1 MVTLIYLEYF
11 MLWNGFV
18 ANLNFRAKNV
28 KIAFLFLADFWYE
41 KSKIDY
47 KNYLNFRAKNVK
59 NYVCIFLARKF
70 KYILLIFSYV
80 YLSHIRYGGS
90 EKVRKGVKVMVCKI
104 RKKVTSTAR
113 LPPQCLKVAS
123 KKSMTIWSCL
133 FECNPFRVQSCSS
146 ALLSECTPF
155 WVHSFSS
162 ALIFNCTP

>member
-1 MVTLIYLEYF
+1 MVTLIHLEYF

-28 KIAFLFLADFWYE
+28 KIAFWFWLIFGMKNQ
-41 KSKIDY
+41 KSTIRIIWIFAPKM
-47 KNYLNFRAKNVK
+47 LK

-123 KKSMTIWSCL
+123 KSPCL
-133 FECNPFRVQSCSS
+133 FDHAFLS
-146 ALLSECTPF
+146 AILFECTPF
-155 WVHSFSS
+155 RVYSFLS
-162 ALIFNCTP
+162 ALLFECTPF

>member
-123 KKSMTIWSCL
+123 KKSMPIWSRVFSSACL
-133 FECNPFRVQSCSS
+133 FECTPFRVYSFLS
-146 ALLSECTPF
+146 ALLFECTPF
-155 WVHSFSS
+155 
-162 ALIFNCTP
+162 